1 MKRLVILLAVILV
14 VPVAAQG
21 TFVIVSNSDCDVA
34 MAELLASVM
43 EAKIVKVE
51 WGEFDE
57 EALTEV
63 VEEDPETI
71 IIIGGNMAV
80 VEQVQE
86 FLENLGFP
94 ILRIAGR
101 DRAETSLELYKNFK
115 DYFNDDFA
123 VIVVDMNKASIL
135 RGKKQA
141 MKSGVPLFFCDV
153 SQLDDMIEEI
163 SELGIEDVKIVTG
176 NRQSDLR
183 TTCEKRLKE
192 TEERLKETEERLK
205 ETEEEAEVEE
215 TDIEEAEVE
224 ETEVEETE
232 VEETEV
238 EEEAKTEEEKMLEE
252 CKTLLQKARDAFED
266 GNYILCLQYL
276 TDIETLL
283 NNLEEEL

>member
-14 VPVAAQG
+14 VPVVAQG

-43 EAKIVKVE
+43 EARIVKVE

-80 VEQVQE
+80 VDQVEE

-94 ILRIAGR
+94 ILRVAGR
-101 DRAETSLELYKNFK
+101 DRAETSLELYKNFR

-123 VIVVDMNKASIL
+123 VIVVDMNRASIL

-163 SELGIEDVKIVTG
+163 NELGIEDVKIVTG

-192 TEERLKETEERLK
+192 VEERVREIEEMLKSLDG
-205 ETEEEAEVEE
+205 EEAEPESRTDIEE
-215 TDIEEAEVE
+215 TDIEEEPE
-224 ETEVEETE
+224 ETEPEE
-232 VEETEV
+232 VEP
-238 EEEAKTEEEKMLEE
+238 TEEEIMLEE
-252 CKTLLQKARDAFED
+252 CKALLQKARDAFED

-283 NNLEEEL
+283 TNLEEEL

>member
-43 EAKIVKVE
+43 EAKIFKVE

-57 EALTEV
+57 EALIEL

-80 VEQVQE
+80 VDQVEE

-94 ILRIAGR
+94 IFRIAGR
-101 DRAETSLELYKNFK
+101 DRAETSLELYKNFR

-163 SELGIEDVKIVTG
+163 NELGIEDVKIVTG
-176 NRQSDLR
+176 NRQYDLR
-183 TTCEKRLKE
+183 TTCDKRLKE
-192 TEERLKETEERLK
+192 VEERLG
-205 ETEEEAEVEE
+205 EVEE
-215 TDIEEAEVE
+215 KLKG
-224 ETEVEETE
+224 TEVEEGGIEETEPEEGESEEIEPEE
-232 VEETEV
+232 VEEVELTK
-238 EEEAKTEEEKMLEE
+238 EEEMLEE
-252 CKTLLQKARDAFED
+252 CKALLQKARDAFDD
-266 GNYILCLQYL
+266 GNYILCLQYI

-283 NNLEEEL
+283 NVLEEEL